1 MIIRLERSS
10 GIPITRQLL
19 DQLRAQCATG
29 ALRPGDKL
37 PSVREL
43 ARELV
48 VNQNTVLHV
57 YERLETE
64 GLIERRHGAGTFVAD
79 PDPDGHGGD
88 GDGGGRSRGLMEAQ
102 RVQLARE
109 AEALV
114 HRAQS
119 LGVGL
124 DALTALI
131 EDAFTRH
138 NLPAD
143 SSRSAEKD
151 E

>member
-43 ARELV
+43 ARELA

-79 PDPDGHGGD
+79 PD
-88 GDGGGRSRGLMEAQ
+88 GGGGHGLMESQRAQ
-102 RVQLARE
+102 LVRE
-109 AEALV
+109 VEALA
-114 HRAQS
+114 HRARS
-119 LGVGL
+119 LGVGVEDL
-124 DALTALI
+124 KALI
-131 EDAFTRH
+131 ESTFTRH
-138 NLPAD
+138 DPATA
-143 SSRSAEKD
+143 SRPAEED